1 MQESLEHTQR
11 ELFVELENTMSSPA
25 LYQLL
30 VTLDPLGQKHT
41 EVMDLL
47 IQRMYSDKKRLNADN
62 PYKRQAIEY
71 MKYYRKVAR
80 SFFGSLFNYSCQ
92 TCGFKNETRM
102 LNFHHRDPSKKEFV
116 IKIDMKDKKRLFTEL
131 LKCDYLC
138 ENCHY
143 EVHAKMGDLD
153 EEFKAIVGRR
163 HTHVQNLLGCTD

>member
-11 ELFVELENTMSSPA
+11 ELFVEQESTMSSPA

-62 PYKRQAIEY
+62 PYKRQAVEY
-71 MKYYRKVAR
+71 MKYYRKVSR

-92 TCGFKNETRM
+92 NCGFKNETRM
-102 LNFHHRDPSKKEFV
+102 LNFHHRDPSKK
-116 IKIDMKDKKRLFTEL
+116 
-131 LKCDYLC
+131 
-138 ENCHY
+138 
-143 EVHAKMGDLD
+143 
-153 EEFKAIVGRR
+153 
-163 HTHVQNLLGCTD
+163 NL